1 MKKRQILFLTAII
14 FFITSCTKKI
24 TEPNQIGEQVFEI
37 LKKDITKMDKD
48 TYSNYLLSINEA
60 KNLGNSEEYLKEI
73 LDNQNEI
80 IVKNNEE
87 KIEWNKIEYLDFKYK
102 TKSKGVGETIRGV
115 LAYKFETK
123 VYETK
128 VFAVW
133 IDDEYR
139 IVNIVGIYPKNN

>member
-1 MKKRQILFLTAII
+1 MKKRQILLLTAII

-24 TEPNQIGEQVFEI
+24 TEPNQIGEQAFEI
-37 LKKDITKMDKD
+37 LKKDITKMDND

-80 IVKNNEE
+80 ILKNNEE
-87 KIEWNKIEYLDFKYK
+87 KIEWNKIEYVDFKYK

-115 LAYKFETK
+115 LSYKFETK

>member
-1 MKKRQILFLTAII
+1 M
-14 FFITSCTKKI
+14 
-24 TEPNQIGEQVFEI
+24 
-37 LKKDITKMDKD
+37 
-48 TYSNYLLSINEA
+48 
-60 KNLGNSEEYLKEI
+60 
-73 LDNQNEI
+73 
-80 IVKNNEE
+80 
-87 KIEWNKIEYLDFKYK
+87 
-102 TKSKGVGETIRGV
+102 GETIRGV

>member
-14 FFITSCTKKI
+14 VFISSCTKKI
-24 TEPNQIGEQVFEI
+24 TEPNQIGEQTFEI

-48 TYSNYLLSINEA
+48 TYSNYLLSISEA

-87 KIEWNKIEYLDFKYK
+87 KIEWNKIEYIDFKYK